1 MISNHQ
7 SFHLLLHEDEHLL
20 VINKPPGIN
29 THAVNIDGSAG
40 IYDWLRH
47 REPRWATLATHQ
59 RLDKETSGVLLFAKT
74 REANQWLARR
84 FELREVRKTYQL
96 LTDRDPGQL
105 PRRMKSQIYKAG
117 GNDFRTI
124 DAHAEGRDADTEFQ
138 LVRREG
144 AHWLIE
150 AMPFTGRTHQ
160 IRLHARDAGF
170 PILGDETYGGTPFS
184 RLCLHAHTLEFAH
197 PVTRESLRFE
207 APVDFGADPHL
218 LLRQTLWPD
227 KVGLRIQPVPGK
239 DSANS
244 QTSPSP
250 PADASPLDLAAPP
263 RDRLQAC
270 PTSTNA
276 WRLSHGAS
284 DDHPGWYVDRLGD
297 WLLSQSEQPATPEQ
311 RFLLTDW
318 CQQLALKGAYHKQL
332 DRLVRK
338 ATKEQASPTLLFGEP
353 AADRFEVIENGVR
366 FWMSFGEG
374 YSTGLFLD
382 QKDNRRRLLTGHIAR
397 DFSIGQVCNLSSGNL
412 PSIENGGAGARDF
425 SDGRHSCRPDFQ
437 ADLPG
442 GRIPALPLVDR
453 AVLNTFA
460 YTCGF
465 SVCGALAGATVTSLD
480 LSRKYL
486 DWGRDNFRLNGLDPD
501 AHDFIYGDCFDWMK
515 RLAKKDRTFD
525 VVLLDPP
532 TFSQSKASGVFKAD
546 KDYGALVAL
555 ALPLLKPGGL
565 LFCST
570 NCATLRPEPFLETL
584 RTAVKTVGRSIE
596 KEFFA
601 PQPPDFPTS
610 RDEHGYLKTVWLQ
623 IG

>member
-1 MISNHQ
+1 MLKPSPAPAP
-7 SFHLLLHEDEHLL
+7 HLILFEDEHLL

-105 PRRMKSQIYKAG
+105 PRRIKSQIYKAG

-124 DAHAEGRDADTEFQ
+124 DAHEDGRDADTEFQ
-138 LVRREG
+138 LIGREG
-144 AHWLIE
+144 GHWLIE
-150 AMPFTGRTHQ
+150 AIPFTGRTHQ

-170 PILGDETYGGTPFS
+170 PILGDETYGGTPFT
-184 RLCLHAHTLEFAH
+184 RLCLHAHVLELVH
-197 PVTRESLRFE
+197 PVTREDIRFE
-207 APVDFGADPHL
+207 APVDFAADPHV

-227 KVGLRIQPVPGK
+227 ATVQTFVAYATK
-239 DSANS
+239 DC
-244 QTSPSP
+244 T
-250 PADASPLDLAAPP
+250 ASLAGA
-263 RDRLQAC
+263 
-270 PTSTNA
+270 TTA
-276 WRLSHGAS
+276 WRLIHGAS

-297 WLLSQSEQPATPEQ
+297 WLLSQSEQVISPEQ
-311 RFLLTDW
+311 RALLEGW
-318 CQQLALKGAYHKQL
+318 CRQLALKGAYHKHL

-338 ATKEQASPTLLFGEP
+338 ASKEQACPTIFFGE
-353 AADRFEVIENGVR
+353 AAPDRFEIVENGVR
-366 FWMSFGEG
+366 YGMSFAEG

-382 QKDNRRRLLTGHIAR
+382 QKDNRRRLLTGHLAKDFQERR
-397 DFSIGQVCNLSSGNL
+397 D
-412 PSIENGGAGARDF
+412 
-425 SDGRHSCRPDFQ
+425 SCRPGDG
-437 ADLPG
+437 DLGPG
-442 GRIPALPLVDR
+442 DKSLALPFT
-453 AVLNTFA
+453 VLNTFA

-465 SVCGALAGATVTSLD
+465 SVCAALAGATVTSLD

-486 DWGRDNFRLNGLDPD
+486 DWGRDNFRLNQLDPEQ
-501 AHDFIYGDCFDWMK
+501 HDFIYGDCFDWLK

-525 VVLLDPP
+525 IVLLDPP
-532 TFSQSKASGVFKAD
+532 TFSQSKESGVFKAD

-570 NCATLRPEPFLETL
+570 NCATLRPEPYLETI
-584 RTAVKTVGRSIE
+584 RAAAIRGGRAITQ
-596 KEFFA
+596 EFFA

-610 RDEHGYLKTVWLQ
+610 REEQGYLKTVWFRVV
-623 IG
+623 

>member
-1 MISNHQ
+1 MSRPRSASVPRLI
-7 SFHLLLHEDEHLL
+7 LHEDEHLL

-29 THAVNIDGSAG
+29 THAVNLDGSAG

-96 LTDRDPGQL
+96 LTDRDPGTL

-117 GNDFRTI
+117 GNDFRTS
-124 DAHAEGRDADTEFQ
+124 DAHEDGRDADTEFR

-150 AMPFTGRTHQ
+150 ALPFTGRTHQ

-184 RLCLHAHTLEFAH
+184 RLCLHAHILEFAH
-197 PVTRESLRFE
+197 PITREPLRFE
-207 APVDFGADPHL
+207 APVDFSADPHL

-227 KVGLRIQPVPGK
+227 KVGQRFQPVPGVNE
-239 DSANS
+239 AG
-244 QTSPSP
+244 TRSPTRPIAELSTV
-250 PADASPLDLAAPP
+250 AVTDTEG
-263 RDRLQAC
+263 DRLQAC
-270 PTSTNA
+270 PTLTNA
-276 WRLSHGAS
+276 WRLIHGAS

-297 WLLSQSEQPATPEQ
+297 WLLSQSEAAVSPGQ
-311 RFLLTDW
+311 RERLHAW
-318 CQQLALKGAYHKQL
+318 CRQLGLKGAYHKQL
-332 DRLVRK
+332 DRHVRQT
-338 ATKEQASPTLLFGEP
+338 AKEQASPALLFGEP
-353 AADRFEVIENGVR
+353 APARFTIVENGVR
-366 FWMSFGEG
+366 FSLSFAEG

-397 DFSIGQVCNLSSGNL
+397 DFPEG
-412 PSIENGGAGARDF
+412 RD
-425 SDGRHSCRPDFQ
+425 SCRPDFQ

-442 GRIPALPLVDR
+442 GRSPALPLVDR

-465 SVCGALAGATVTSLD
+465 SVCAALAGATVTSLD

-486 DWGRDNFRLNGLDPD
+486 DWGRENFRLNCLDPD

-532 TFSQSKASGVFKAD
+532 TFSQSKASGAFKAD
-546 KDYGALVAL
+546 KDYGALVEL

-584 RTAVKTVGRSIE
+584 RMTVKTVGRSME
-596 KEFFA
+596 REFFA

-610 RDEHGYLKTVWLQ
+610 RDEHGYLKTVWLRLA
-623 IG
+623 G

>member
-1 MISNHQ
+1 MAKSSSSSAPALI
-7 SFHLLLHEDEHLL
+7 LHEDDHLL

-96 LTDRDPGQL
+96 LTDRDPGTL
-105 PRRMKSQIYKAG
+105 PRRIKSQIYKAG
-117 GNDFRTI
+117 GNDFRTSE
-124 DAHAEGRDADTEFQ
+124 AHEDGRDADTEFQ

-144 AHWLIE
+144 DYWLLE
-150 AMPFTGRTHQ
+150 AIPFTGRTHQ

-184 RLCLHAHTLEFAH
+184 RLCLHAHILEFAH
-197 PVTRESLRFE
+197 PITREPLRFE
-207 APVDFGADPHL
+207 APVDFSIDPHL
-218 LLRQTLWPD
+218 QLRQTLWPEPEGRD
-227 KVGLRIQPVPGK
+227 SGRPVRAPYRP
-239 DSANS
+239 DDRS
-244 QTSPSP
+244 
-250 PADASPLDLAAPP
+250 LALPTEAPP
-263 RDRLQAC
+263 ERRSPCRGEPSEGHAPHADREIGA
-270 PTSTNA
+270 PTTA
-276 WRLSHGAS
+276 WRLIHGAS
-284 DDHPGWYVDRLGD
+284 DDQPGWYVDRLGD

-311 RFLLTDW
+311 RFLLAGW
-318 CQQLALKGAYHKQL
+318 CQELALKGAYHKQL

-338 ATKEQASPTLLFGEP
+338 ATKEQASPSRLFGEP
-353 AADRFEVIENGVR
+353 AADRFVILENGVR
-366 FWMSFGEG
+366 FWLSFGEG

-382 QKDNRRRLLTGHIAR
+382 QTDNRRRLLTGHIAR
-397 DFSIGQVCNLSSGNL
+397 DFPEG
-412 PSIENGGAGARDF
+412 RD
-425 SDGRHSCRPDFQ
+425 SCRPDFQ

-442 GRIPALPLVDR
+442 GRSPALPLVDR

-465 SVCGALAGATVTSLD
+465 SVCAALAGATVTSLD

-486 DWGRDNFRLNGLDPD
+486 DWGRDNFRLNDLDPD

-515 RLAKKDRTFD
+515 RLAKKGRTFD

-546 KDYGALVAL
+546 KDYGALVDL
-555 ALPLLKPGGL
+555 ALPLLRPGGL

-584 RTAVKTVGRSIE
+584 RMAVKTVGRSIE
-596 KEFFA
+596 REFFA

-610 RDEHGYLKTVWLQ
+610 REEHGYLKTVWLR